1 MINLSIQLA
10 IEHSLSKGVPYLAS
24 HPELGVPLGIF
35 NTYDEPTEQL
45 RIKSINKL
53 GINGN
58 LISRNLAKKLGITN
72 PVPSFVVELEIASG
86 PDAGK
91 TIDVTD
97 SSFKDALQD
106 QGYSQSDTGS
116 RSYDNGNSKAIR
128 GKLKSITSELDRQR
142 SQADLTL
149 NETLGMISVMTG
161 GQGGAGTNR
170 TQAIQSVYLDILSL
184 TDQFKKDLTSNVG
197 LDPVLMDGVI
207 NGVVIAS
214 REFKGFAITVNDAF
228 KVLESTALETGRAF
242 ILPDEALVQAT
253 KLEKLY
259 GMDMGKMLAQFDKIG
274 VGSIEATDITNKA
287 IATAGRYGAVVSK
300 LLPTVQSNI
309 EKINT
314 YGFKNGVDGLAEM
327 VAESQVLGYN
337 MNNVFLASDKAFT
350 PEGAIEMAAKL
361 QMIGGATS
369 KLLDPFQ
376 LMYMAQNDVEA
387 LREELV
393 KTAESA
399 VSFNDATGE
408 FGISPAERL
417 RLKAMA
423 EATGQDY
430 DNLAETAV
438 KAAKRTQAI
447 GKLGGIPELSEQDK
461 ELIASMADIQPGG
474 EFLLKMGDQEIGF
487 DQLADAM
494 AEDSTLLE
502 TLQKQSQKDSMDL
515 DEVNKAQLTVQ
526 EGMAANV
533 SVIQTFLTSMASS
546 GQLGTS
552 AQDFA
557 YALANS
563 DFGDKLIAGD
573 ISDLFAGG
581 DKSFSMKDLLQ
592 TTSSGFGAAMKYGAK
607 GTGLSEAYNDAKG
620 PYSGDEELGRN
631 EVTPRQPYG
640 GSGGPLNSAE
650 IDAYLNSPEGQQIV
664 NNYNNSQNKTFG
676 GDVNSGGDIKITFSP
691 LEILYDGNSIKLTD
705 KQIHSALTPFL
716 IREIGSAISVQS
728 NPLNKQPGI

>member
-1 MINLSIQLA
+1 MINVRIQLSI
-10 IEHSLSKGVPYLAS
+10 EGSLSKGIPYLAS

-35 NTYDEPTEQL
+35 NTHDEPTRQS
-45 RIKSINKL
+45 RINSITKL
-53 GINGN
+53 GKKGN
-58 LISRNLAKKLGITN
+58 PISYRTAKRIGVKYPI
-72 PVPSFVVELEIASG
+72 PSFVVELVKADGTGVIE
-86 PDAGK
+86 
-91 TIDVTD
+91 VTD
-97 SSFKDALQD
+97 ASFKDALQD
-106 QGYSQSDTGS
+106 QNYTQKETGTRS
-116 RSYDNGNSKAIR
+116 SYDGGNSKAIR

-161 GQGGAGTNR
+161 GKGGSGANR

-184 TDQFKKDLTSNVG
+184 TDGFKKDLTSSIG
-197 LDPVLMDGVI
+197 MDPDLMNGVI
-207 NGVVIAS
+207 QGVTTAS
-214 REFKGFAITVNDAF
+214 QDFKGFAITVNDAF
-228 KVLESTALETGRAF
+228 AVLKSTAEETGRAF

-259 GMDMGKMLAQFDKIG
+259 GMDMGKMLAEFDKIG
-274 VGSIEATDITNKA
+274 VGSIEATETTNKA

-300 LLPTVQSNI
+300 LLPSVKSDI

-314 YGFKNGVDGLAEM
+314 YGFKNGVDGLTEM

-447 GKLGGIPELSEQDK
+447 GKLGGIPELSKQDK

-494 AEDSTLLE
+494 ANDSTLLE

-533 SVIQTFLTSMASS
+533 SVIQTFLTSMAAS
-546 GQLGTS
+546 GSLGTS

-557 YALANS
+557 HALANS

-581 DKSFSMKDLLQ
+581 DMGDVSLKNLIGG
-592 TTSSGFGAAMKYGAK
+592 TTKGFGAALDYGAD
-607 GTGLSEAYNDAKG
+607 GTGLSKAYNEAKG
-620 PYSGDEELGRN
+620 PYRGDDRLGYN
-631 EVTPRQPYG
+631 APTPRQPYA
-640 GSGGPLNSAE
+640 GSGGPLDIES
-650 IDAYLNSPEGQQIV
+650 YLNTPQGQQIV
-664 NNYNNSQNKTFG
+664 NNYNNSQNKTYG
-676 GDVNSGGDIKITFSP
+676 GNTPTNGNDINIKFSP
-691 LEILYDGNSIKLTD
+691 LEIQYDGNSITLTD
-705 KQIHSALTPFL
+705 KQVHSALTPFL
-716 IREIGSAISVQS
+716 IRELASAISVQN
-728 NPLNKQPGI
+728 NPMNKQPGV

>member
-1 MINLSIQLA
+1 MINVCIQLSI
-10 IEHSLSKGVPYLAS
+10 EGSLSKGIPYLAS

-35 NTYDEPTEQL
+35 NTHDEPNRQS
-45 RIKSINKL
+45 RINSINKL
-53 GINGN
+53 GKNGN
-58 LISRNLAKKLGITN
+58 PISYSTAKRIGVKYPI
-72 PVPSFVVELEIASG
+72 PSFVVELVIASG

-97 SSFKDALQD
+97 DSFKDALQD
-106 QGYSQSDTGS
+106 QNYSQPNQGTRS
-116 RSYDNGNSKAIR
+116 SYDGGNSKAIR
-128 GKLKSITSELDRQR
+128 SKLKNITSELDRQR

-161 GQGGAGTNR
+161 GKGGSNANR

-184 TDQFKKDLTSNVG
+184 TDQFKKDLTSSIG
-197 LDPVLMDGVI
+197 MDPDLMTGVI
-207 NGVVIAS
+207 QGVTLAS
-214 REFKGFAITVNDAF
+214 KDFKGFAITVNDAF
-228 KVLESTALETGRAF
+228 AVLKSTAEETGRAF

-259 GMDMGKMLAQFDKIG
+259 GMDMGKMLSEFDKIG
-274 VGSIEATDITNKA
+274 VGSVEATETTNKA

-300 LLPTVQSNI
+300 FLPSVQSQI

-417 RLKAMA
+417 RLKAVA
-423 EATGQDY
+423 DATGQDY
-430 DNLAETAV
+430 ENLAETAV

-494 AEDSTLLE
+494 ANDSTLLE

-533 SVIQTFLTSMASS
+533 SVIQTFLTSMAAS
-546 GQLGTS
+546 GSLGTS

-557 YALANS
+557 HALANS

-573 ISDLFAGG
+573 ISDLFAAGDMGDVSLKNLIGG
-581 DKSFSMKDLLQ
+581 
-592 TTSSGFGAAMKYGAK
+592 TTKGFGQALDYGAK
-607 GTGLSEAYNDAKG
+607 GTGLSKAYNDAKG
-620 PYSGDEELGRN
+620 PYRGDDPLGYN
-631 EVTPRQPYG
+631 APIPRQPYA
-640 GSGGPLNSAE
+640 GSGGPLDIE
-650 IDAYLNSPEGQQIV
+650 AYLNTPEGQQIM
-664 NNYNNSQNKTFG
+664 NNYNNTNTSTINNN
-676 GDVNSGGDIKITFSP
+676 NSGSDINIKFSP
-691 LEILYDGNSIKLTD
+691 LEIQYDGNSITLTD
-705 KQIHSALTPFL
+705 KQVHSALTPFL
-716 IREIGSAISVQS
+716 IRELASAISVQN
-728 NPLNKQPGI
+728 NPMNKQPGI

>member
-1 MINLSIQLA
+1 MINLSIQLS
-10 IEHSLSKGVPYLAS
+10 IENTLSKGVPYLAS

-35 NTYDEPTEQL
+35 NTYDEPNKQS

-53 GINGN
+53 GKKGN
-58 LISRNLAKKLGITN
+58 PISHSLAKKLGVKN
-72 PVPSFVVELEIASG
+72 PIPSFVVELEKADGSG
-86 PDAGK
+86 V
-91 TIDVTD
+91 IEVTD
-97 SSFKDALQD
+97 ESFRDALQD
-106 QGYSQSDTGS
+106 QGYTKDSIGRT
-116 RSYDNGNSKAIR
+116 SYDGGNSKAIR
-128 GKLKSITSELDRQR
+128 TKLKNITSELDRQR

-161 GQGGAGTNR
+161 GKGGSGQNR

-184 TDQFKKDLTSNVG
+184 TDQFKKDLTSQIG
-197 LDPVLMDGVI
+197 LDPELMNDVI
-207 NGVVIAS
+207 NGVTIAS

-228 KVLESTALETGRAF
+228 KVLKDTALETGRAF
-242 ILPDEALVQAT
+242 IIPDEALVQAT

-259 GMDMGKMLAQFDKIG
+259 GMDMGKMISQFDKIG
-274 VGSIEATDITNKA
+274 IGSIEATETTNKA

-300 LLPTVQSNI
+300 FLPSVRDQI

-337 MNNVFLASDKAFT
+337 MNNVFQAADKAFT
-350 PEGAIEMAAKL
+350 PEGAIEMASKL

-369 KLLDPFQ
+369 SLLDPFQ

-399 VSFNDATGE
+399 VSFNEATGE

-417 RLKAMA
+417 RLKAVA
-423 EATGQDY
+423 DATGQDY
-430 DNLAETAV
+430 ENLAETAI
-438 KAAKRTQAI
+438 KSAKRTQAI
-447 GKLGGIPELSEQDK
+447 GKLGGIPELSKQDK

-474 EFLLKMGDQEIGF
+474 EFLLKMGDKEIGF

-502 TLQKQSQKDSMDL
+502 TLQKQSQKDAMDL

-533 SVIQTFLTSMASS
+533 AVIQTFLTSMAAS

-557 YALANS
+557 SALANS
-563 DFGDKLIAGD
+563 DFGDKLIAGNVA
-573 ISDLFAGG
+573 DLFS
-581 DKSFSMKDLLQ
+581 DTNQRSFSLKDLVG
-592 TTSSGFGAAMKYGAK
+592 TTTTGFGKALEYGAG
-607 GTGLSEAYNDAKG
+607 GTGLSEAYEGAKG
-620 PYSGDEELGRN
+620 PYTGDEPVGFNQPTSR
-631 EVTPRQPYG
+631 VPYG
-640 GSGGPLNSAE
+640 GPLSVGDIAS
-650 IDAYLNSPEGQQIV
+650 YLETPEGQQIV
-664 NNYNNSQNKTFG
+664 NNYTNNQNLERPLQQNNQG
-676 GDVNSGGDIKITFSP
+676 NNINITFSP
-691 LEILYDGNSIKLTD
+691 LEIMYDGNTIRLTD
-705 KQIHSALTPFL
+705 KQIHSALSPFL
-716 IREIGSAISVQS
+716 IRELASAISVQT
-728 NPLNKQPGI
+728 NPLNKQPGV

>member
-1 MINLSIQLA
+1 MINLSIQLS
-10 IEHSLSKGVPYLAS
+10 IENSLSKGVPYLAS

-35 NTYDEPTEQL
+35 NTYDEPNKQA

-53 GINGN
+53 GKTGN
-58 LISRNLAKKLGITN
+58 PVSYSLAKKLGVKKPI
-72 PVPSFVVELEIASG
+72 PSFAVELVIEGG
-86 PDAGK
+86 PDNGK
-91 TIDVTD
+91 TINVTD
-97 SSFKDALQD
+97 ESFKDALQD
-106 QGYSQSDTGS
+106 QGYSQQTTS
-116 RSYDNGNSKAIR
+116 RSNYDGGNSKAIR

-161 GQGGAGTNR
+161 GKGGAGTNR

-184 TDQFKKDLTSNVG
+184 TDQFKKDLTSQIG
-197 LDPVLMDGVI
+197 LDPELMGDVI
-207 NGVVIAS
+207 NGVTIAS

-228 KVLESTALETGRAF
+228 EVLKSTALETGRAF
-242 ILPDEALVQAT
+242 IIPDEALVQAT

-259 GMDMGKMLAQFDKIG
+259 GMDMGKMLSEFDKIG
-274 VGSIEATDITNKA
+274 VGSIEATETTNKA

-300 LLPTVQSNI
+300 FLPQVQSQI

-337 MNNVFLASDKAFT
+337 MSNVFNAAEKAFT
-350 PEGAIEMAAKL
+350 PEGAIEMASKL

-369 KLLDPFQ
+369 DLLDPFQ

-399 VSFNDATGE
+399 VSFNAATGE
-408 FGISPAERL
+408 FGISPAERM
-417 RLKAMA
+417 RLKAVA
-423 EATGQDY
+423 DATGQDY
-430 DNLAETAV
+430 ENLAETAI
-438 KAAKRTQAI
+438 KSAKRTQAI
-447 GKLGGIPELSEQDK
+447 GKLGGIPELSQQDK

-487 DQLADAM
+487 NQLADAM

-502 TLQKQSQKDSMDL
+502 TLQKQSQKDAMDL
-515 DEVNKAQLTVQ
+515 DDVNKAQLTVQ

-533 SVIQTFLTSMASS
+533 GVIQTFLTSMAAS

-557 YALANS
+557 FALANS

-573 ISDLFAGG
+573 VTDLFAGN
-581 DKSFSMKDLLQ
+581 DKSFSLKDLLG
-592 TTSSGFGAAMKYGAK
+592 TTTTGFGKALEYGAK
-607 GTGLSEAYNDAKG
+607 GTNLSEAYESAKG
-620 PYSGDEELGRN
+620 PYTGDESMGFNQPTER
-631 EVTPRQPYG
+631 VPYG
-640 GSGGPLNSAE
+640 GPLSAAD
-650 IDAYLNSPEGQQIV
+650 ISSYLETPEGQQIV
-664 NNYNNSQNKTFG
+664 NNYNNSQNKTYAG
-676 GDVNSGGDIKITFSP
+676 NVPTNGNNINITFSP
-691 LEILYDGNSIKLTD
+691 LEILYDGNTIRLTD

-716 IREIGSAISVQS
+716 IRELASAISVQT
-728 NPLNKQPGI
+728 NPLNKQPGS